1 MGTLH
6 EDVFTFMTISRLIP
20 ITVRNVSNKSC
31 RKNQNTRF
39 MFSNFFSENRV
50 VCEIMSKNMVEPGR
64 PQTIWRMP
72 VAWWI
77 SKATHVQAHAQARTH
92 TPAPTHMHTRTLT
105 HARAHTHIRARA
117 HTHTHTHTEICNKLH
132 ISYPQQQWFRERASV
147 LRYMYIACLLR
158 VSFCTRMWTFCLAN

>member
-6 EDVFTFMTISRLIP
+6 EDVFTFMTISRLILT
-20 ITVRNVSNKSC
+20 TVRNTSNKSC

-50 VCEIMSKNMVEPGR
+50 VCEIMSKNVVEPER

-72 VAWWI
+72 VTWWI

-92 TPAPTHMHTRTLT
+92 TPAPTHAHTHTHSPI
-105 HARAHTHIRARA
+105 HARAHTHIQTYARAHA
-117 HTHTHTHTEICNKLH
+117 HTHTQKFV
-132 ISYPQQQWFRERASV
+132 ISY
-147 LRYMYIACLLR
+147 ILLTHNNNG
-158 VSFCTRMWTFCLAN
+158 FANAHQCYVI